1 MKIAIVDDQPEDLN
15 AAKTFLKRYLAK
27 KFPETFRAIQIDS
40 FSGAEDFLK
49 SFKPAVYDL
58 MIFDI
63 FMKPLNGIQIAQ
75 IVRSKDHAAAIIFLT
90 SSEDFILEGYR
101 VFAVGYFIK
110 PLADNAEQFDKTC
123 EYFFPKLW
131 ESQKKIAVRING
143 VDTAIPYK
151 SIRYVDIFES
161 RRLCIHAT
169 NIDIF
174 PSNTYEEISSELEAD
189 ARFVECYHRIILNM
203 DFVKFMD
210 VEDFVLT
217 DGTRIPISQRKSKA
231 AKLKY
236 MTHLIET
243 GSANTASL

>member
-1 MKIAIVDDQPEDLN
+1 MKIAIVDDRQEDLIS
-15 AAKTFLKRYLAK
+15 AKTFLNEYLAK

-40 FSGAEDFLK
+40 FSGVEDFLK
-49 SFKPAVYDL
+49 SFKPAIYDL
-58 MIFDI
+58 LIFDI

-75 IVRSKDHAAAIIFLT
+75 IVRSKDRDAAIIFLT
-90 SSEDFILEGYR
+90 GSEDFILEGYK

-110 PLADNAEQFDKTC
+110 PLTENVAQFDKTC
-123 EYFFPKLW
+123 EYIFPKLW
-131 ESQKKIAVRING
+131 EKQKKISVRVNG
-143 VDTAIPYK
+143 VDTALPYK
-151 SIRYVDIFES
+151 NIRYIDIFEN

-169 NIDIF
+169 NIEIF
-174 PSNTYEEISSELEAD
+174 PSNTYEEILAALETD
-189 ARFVECYHRIILNM
+189 SRFVECYHRIILNM

-210 VEDFVLT
+210 AEDFILNDDT
-217 DGTRIPISQRKSKA
+217 KIPISQRKSKA